1 LRVSGERDYEKK
13 GSCLVTTETFLQI
26 IPEISPTLTE
36 EISTEFELDCEKYT
50 RY

>member
-1 LRVSGERDYEKK
+1 ME
-13 GSCLVTTETFLQI
+13 I

-36 EISTEFELDCEKYT
+36 EISEEFELDCEKYT